1 LGATNTAIFPAAKCR
16 IALGQVRK
24 HACATVVFISC
35 LILSLPSAFGQMN
48 TAEIV
53 GQVKDPS
60 GASIAG
66 ATVTATQTATQQ
78 KFNAVTN
85 EAGMYLLPQLPLG
98 EYELTVTAQGFKQA
112 VQERVALHVGD
123 HVRQDFQLE
132 LGEQSQ
138 SVTVEGSAG
147 LLQVQSAEIKDVI
160 QNQQVVDLPLKG
172 RQFLEL
178 ALLSEGVV
186 NPPGGTR
193 GDSLQQTGKLINV
206 MGNRTGHNLFLVD
219 GVNVTDEYF
228 NNVVLNPSVDAVSEF
243 NIAKTN
249 YNAEFGGKSGGVINV
264 ITKSGTNNF
273 HGSVYEFL
281 RNNIFDAKNLFTPA
295 SVSPPFR
302 ENQFGAALGG
312 PILRDKTFFFVNYD
326 GQRTRNSLPQLFS
339 VPTAAERAGDLSG
352 LVPVPSAITNSK
364 ARQLVDPVTKADI
377 ANNDLRNDPNF
388 DIHNPATQAALA
400 FLAKLPLPTLPGNSN
415 NLLAIGQQSIDTN
428 QYNVRADHQFS
439 NKDSVFARAS
449 VFDANQFDP
458 FGSSIL
464 NEALLPGFGRTL
476 RTHSVNL
483 SVGETHIFTPNVLN
497 EFRFGWLSVS
507 GGQGDP
513 NAGNTFAAQNGLLGT
528 TTNPADMGYPQVNL
542 SGVFST
548 IGTAAGFNTRVDRNF
563 EFYDNVLV
571 HHGTHTVQ
579 FGGYFFHLSFNPSF
593 PNNARGTYTFNGVFT
608 SAPNDPLRTG
618 NAFADFLFGNPSQAQ
633 VGIGEGAENAHTNW
647 AHFYIQDGWQI
658 TPNLKLD
665 VGLRYEYNSN
675 LVAAVNQTSNINLTA
690 PGGPAFVVAGNPANL
705 TSAQSAL
712 VAIAAAQNPTIPVV
726 SASSAGWNDSLL
738 RTRPL
743 RFSPRLGLAWTIP
756 HSGQTVV
763 RAGYGLY
770 TNQAAYSV
778 LQNLAENIPFFLN
791 KTVSNT
797 AATCGS
803 TPCAI
808 NNILS
813 FNPNGAIGANAVNH
827 NFSVEYN
834 EVWNLTVQRP
844 VTKTTSMELEYV
856 GSRTVHADSSTA
868 ENLPPIPTAPTT
880 ASVQS
885 RRPYRNLN
893 SFTTIRWDGWAFF
906 NSLTVK
912 ATRHFARGLS
922 FEGSYTWSH
931 SIDDASDAGTTNAE
945 YNLPQNIYLNNL
957 AVEKADSSF
966 DHRHRV
972 TANVIYDLPFAS
984 KSNGWLHRTAGGWR
998 ASGNFTVQSG
1008 APFTINLGTAT
1019 GMDVANVGTVNGN
1032 NIERPNVTGDPNNG
1046 PKTTAQWFNKSA
1058 FTLPAGTTAAPYVFG
1073 NTPRNNVI
1081 GPGLTALDLSLQK
1094 EGTLRENLR
1103 LQFRFDVFN
1112 VLNHPNLNLP
1122 GRIFGNANFDVIQSA
1137 QDPRELQ
1144 FAVKLMF

>member
-1 LGATNTAIFPAAKCR
+1 MNTAILTPAKR
-16 IALGQVRK
+16 RFMLGPIAK
-24 HACATVVFISC
+24 HACIAILLIGA
-35 LILSLPSAFGQMN
+35 LILYLPPALGQMN
-48 TAEIV
+48 TAEIA

-66 ATVTATQTATQQ
+66 ATVLATQTATQQ
-78 KFNAVTN
+78 KYNAVTN
-85 EAGMYLLPQLPLG
+85 DAGQFLLPQLSLG
-98 EYELTVTAQGFKQA
+98 EYTLTVTAQGFKQA
-112 VQERVALHVGD
+112 VQEHVALHVGD

-138 SVTVEGSAG
+138 TITVEGTAG

-160 QNQQVVDLPLKG
+160 QNEQVVDLPLKG

-228 NNVVLNPSVDAVSEF
+228 NNVVLSPSVDAVSEF

-273 HGSVYEFL
+273 HGSIYEFL
-281 RNNIFDAKNLFTPA
+281 RNNIFDARNLFTPV

-302 ENQFGAALGG
+302 ENQFGAAVGG
-312 PILRDKTFFFVNYD
+312 PLVKDKTFFFVNYD
-326 GQRTRNSLPQLFS
+326 GQRIRNSLTNVFS
-339 VPTAAERAGDLSG
+339 VPTADERAGNLIG
-352 LVPVPSAITNSK
+352 LVPLTGSGAK
-364 ARQLVDPVTKADI
+364 QLIDPFTKAAI
-377 ANNDLRNDPNF
+377 PNNNLANDPNF
-388 DIHNPATQAALA
+388 VASSAAQALMGKLLPATS
-400 FLAKLPLPTLPGNSN
+400 TGNIN
-415 NLLAIGQQSIDTN
+415 NLLAIGQQHIDTN
-428 QYNVRADHQFS
+428 QYNARADHQLS
-439 NKDSVFARAS
+439 SKDGLFARAS
-449 VFDANQFDP
+449 VFDANEFDP
-458 FGSSIL
+458 FGSSVL
-464 NEALLPGFGRTL
+464 NEALQLGFGRTL

-483 SVGETHIFTPNVLN
+483 SVGETHTFSQNVLN
-497 EFRFGWLSVS
+497 EFRFGWLRVS

-513 NAGNTFAAQNGLLGT
+513 NAGNQFDAQNGLLGT
-528 TTNPADMGYPQVNL
+528 TTNLADMGYPQVSL
-542 SGVFST
+542 SGVFSA
-548 IGTAAGFNTRVDRNF
+548 IGTATGFNTRVDRNF
-563 EFYDNVLV
+563 EFYDNVLI
-571 HHGTHTVQ
+571 HRGKHTVQ

-593 PNNARGTYTFNGVFT
+593 PNNARGTYTFSGT
-608 SAPNDPLRTG
+608 YSG
-618 NAFADFLFGNPSQAQ
+618 NAFADFLFGVPSQAQ
-633 VGIGEGAENAHTNW
+633 VGIGEGAEGARTNW
-647 AHFYIQDGWQI
+647 AHFYIQDGWQL

-675 LVAAVNQTSNINLTA
+675 LVAAANQTSNVDLTA
-690 PGGPAFVVAGNPANL
+690 PGGPAFVVSGNPANL
-705 TSAQSAL
+705 TATQSELA
-712 VAIAAAQNPTIPVV
+712 AIAAAQNPSIPVV
-726 SASSAGWNDSLL
+726 SSSTAGWNDSLL

-756 HSGQTVV
+756 HSGETVV
-763 RAGYGLY
+763 RAGYGIY

-791 KTVSNT
+791 KTVSNN
-797 AATCGS
+797 AATCGAS
-803 TPCAI
+803 PCTVD
-808 NNILS
+808 NILS
-813 FNPNGAIGANAVNH
+813 FNPDGAIGANAVNH

-834 EVWNLTVQRP
+834 EVWNLAIQKP
-844 VTKTTSMELEYV
+844 VTKTTSLELEYV
-856 GSRTVHADSSTA
+856 GSRTIHADSSTPVNVPQPGA
-868 ENLPPIPTAPTT
+868 G
-880 ASVQS
+880 
-885 RRPYRNLN
+885 RPYPNLN

-912 ATRHFARGLS
+912 ATRHFTRGLS
-922 FEGSYTWSH
+922 FDGSYTWSH

-972 TANVIYDLPFAS
+972 TANVVYDLPFAS
-984 KSNGWLHRTAGGWR
+984 KSNGWLHRVAGGWR

-1019 GMDVANVGTVNGN
+1019 GMDVANIGTVNGN
-1032 NIERPNVTGDPNNG
+1032 NIERPNVSGDPNNG

-1058 FTLPAGTTAAPYVFG
+1058 FTLPTGTPAAPYVFG

-1081 GPGLTALDLSLQK
+1081 GPGLTDLDISLQK
-1094 EGTLRENLR
+1094 EGTLHENLK

-1112 VLNHPNLNLP
+1112 ALNHPNFNLP
-1122 GRIFGNANFDVIQSA
+1122 GRIFGASNFDVIQSA

>member
-1 LGATNTAIFPAAKCR
+1 VLNMGAVLSAKNTAMLRSAM
-16 IALGQVRK
+16 LGTLLGRMTK
-24 HACATVVFISC
+24 HACIA
-35 LILSLPSAFGQMN
+35 ILLLGALLLYTSPAFGQMN
-48 TAEIV
+48 SAEIA

-66 ATVTATQTATQQ
+66 AAVLATQTATQQ

-85 EAGMYLLPQLPLG
+85 EEGQFLLPQLPLG
-98 EYELTVTAQGFKQA
+98 EFTLTVTAQGFKQA
-112 VQERVALHVGD
+112 VQEHVALHVGN

-138 SVTVEGSAG
+138 TVTVEGTAG

-160 QNQQVVDLPLKG
+160 QNEQVVDLPLKG

-281 RNNIFDAKNLFTPA
+281 RNNIFDAKNLFTPV

-302 ENQFGAALGG
+302 ENQFGAAVGG
-312 PILRDKTFFFVNYD
+312 PIVKDKTFFFVNFD
-326 GQRTRNSLPQLFS
+326 GQRIRNSLTNTFS

-352 LVPVPSAITNSK
+352 LVPVPTSTPNPNAKQLMDPFTKVAI
-364 ARQLVDPVTKADI
+364 P
-377 ANNDLRNDPNF
+377 NNNLANDPSF
-388 DIHNPATQAALA
+388 ISSSAAQAL
-400 FLAKLPLPTLPGNSN
+400 LNKLQPTTSAGNIN

-428 QYNVRADHQFS
+428 QYNARVDHQLS
-439 NKDSVFARAS
+439 SKDSLFARAS
-449 VFDANQFDP
+449 VFDANEFDP
-458 FGSSIL
+458 FGSSVL
-464 NEALLPGFGRTL
+464 NEALQLGFGRTL

-483 SVGETHIFTPNVLN
+483 SVGETHTFSQNVLN
-497 EFRFGWLSVS
+497 EFRFGWLRVS

-513 NAGNTFAAQNGLLGT
+513 NAGNQFAAQNGLLGT
-528 TTNPADMGYPQVNL
+528 TPNQADMGYPQVSL
-542 SGVFST
+542 SGVFSA
-548 IGTAAGFNTRVDRNF
+548 IGTATGFNTRIDRNF
-563 EFYDNVLV
+563 EFYDNVLI
-571 HHGTHTVQ
+571 HRGNHTVQ

-593 PNNARGTYTFNGVFT
+593 PNNARGTYTFSGAY
-608 SAPNDPLRTG
+608 SG
-618 NAFADFLFGNPSQAQ
+618 NAFADFLFGVPSQAQ
-633 VGIGEGAENAHTNW
+633 VGIGEGEENAHTNW
-647 AHFYIQDGWQI
+647 AHFYIQDGWQV

-675 LVAAVNQTSNINLTA
+675 LVAAPNQTSNIDLTP
-690 PGGPAFVVAGNPANL
+690 PGGPAFVVSGNPASL
-705 TSAQSAL
+705 TTSQSAL
-712 VAIAAAQNPTIPVV
+712 MAIAAAQNPSIPVD
-726 SASSAGWNDSLL
+726 SASAVGWNDSLL

-756 HSGQTVV
+756 RSGETVV
-763 RAGYGLY
+763 RAGYGIY

-791 KTVSNT
+791 KTVSNNTPTT
-797 AATCGS
+797 APCGATLC
-803 TPCAI
+803 TT
-808 NNILS
+808 NNLLS

-827 NFSVEYN
+827 SFSVEYN
-834 EVWNLTVQRP
+834 EVWNLAVQKP
-844 VTKTTSMELEYV
+844 VAKTTSVELEYV

-868 ENLPPIPTAPTT
+868 VNTPPIPTATTT

-885 RRPYRNLN
+885 RRPYPNLS
-893 SFTTIRWDGWAFF
+893 SFTTIRWDGWAFY

-912 ATRHFARGLS
+912 ATRHFTRGLS
-922 FEGSYTWSH
+922 FDGSYTWSH

-972 TANVIYDLPFAS
+972 TANVIYDLPFAG
-984 KSNGWLHRTAGGWR
+984 KSNGWRHRTAGGWR

-1019 GMDVANVGTVNGN
+1019 GMDVANIGTVNGN

-1046 PKTTAQWFNKSA
+1046 PKKTAQWFNKSA
-1058 FTLPAGTTAAPYVFG
+1058 FTLPAGTPAAPYVFG

-1081 GPGLTALDLSLQK
+1081 GPGLTDLDLSLQK
-1094 EGTLRENLR
+1094 EGSLRENLR

-1112 VLNHPNLNLP
+1112 ALNHPNLNLP
-1122 GRIFGNANFDVIQSA
+1122 GRIFGSSNFDVIQSA

>member
-1 LGATNTAIFPAAKCR
+1 MGLFMGGVLRVTNSAMSPAVKPELVLR
-16 IALGQVRK
+16 RMGK
-24 HACATVVFISC
+24 HACPAVLLIGL
-35 LILSLPSAFGQMN
+35 LILSITPVFGQMN
-48 TAEIV
+48 SAEIA

-60 GASIAG
+60 GASIPG
-66 ATVTATQTATQQ
+66 VTVLATQTATQQ
-78 KFNAVTN
+78 KYNAVTD
-85 EAGMYLLPQLPLG
+85 EAGLFLLPQLPLG
-98 EYELTVTAQGFKQA
+98 EYTLTVTAQGFKQA
-112 VQERVALHVGD
+112 VQGSVVLHVGD
-123 HVRQDFQLE
+123 HSRQDFQLE

-138 SVTVEGSAG
+138 TVTVEGTAG

-160 QNQQVVDLPLKG
+160 QNEQVLDLPLKG

-193 GDSLQQTGKLINV
+193 GDSLQQTGKLINI

-228 NNVVLNPSVDAVSEF
+228 NNVVLNPSVDDVSEF

-264 ITKSGTNNF
+264 ITKSGGNNF

-281 RNNIFDAKNLFTPA
+281 RNNIFDSQNLFAPA
-295 SVSPPFR
+295 GVSPPFR
-302 ENQFGAALGG
+302 ENQFGAAVGG
-312 PILRDKTFFFVNYD
+312 PIVKDKTFFFVNYD
-326 GQRTRNSLPQLFS
+326 GQRIRNSLPQKFN
-339 VPTAAERAGDLSG
+339 VPTATERTGDLTALASSSFSSFKDPFTGATFSG
-352 LVPVPSAITNSK
+352 TNLNS
-364 ARQLVDPVTKADI
+364 
-377 ANNDLRNDPNF
+377 DPNF
-388 DIHNPATQAALA
+388 RINAAAQAL
-400 FLAKLPLPTLPGNSN
+400 LNQLPLPTPGLTGS
-415 NLLAIGQQSIDTN
+415 LDFLAIGQQSIDTN
-428 QYNVRADHQFS
+428 QYNARVDHQLS
-439 NKDSVFARAS
+439 IKDSLFARAS

-458 FGSSIL
+458 FGSSVL

-483 SVGETHIFTPNVLN
+483 SVGETHTFTPNVLN

-563 EFYDNVLV
+563 EFYDNVLI
-571 HHGTHTVQ
+571 HRGKHTVQ
-579 FGGYFFHLSFNPSF
+579 FGGYFFHLDFKPSF
-593 PNNARGTYTFNGVFT
+593 PNNARGTYTFSG
-608 SAPNDPLRTG
+608 ALAG
-618 NAFADFLFGNPSQAQ
+618 NAFADFLFGVPSQGQ
-633 VGIGEGAENAHTNW
+633 VGIGEGAENARTDW
-647 AHFYIQDGWQI
+647 AHFYVQDGWQV

-675 LVAAVNQTSNINLTA
+675 LVADANQTSNIDLTA
-690 PGGPAFVVAGNPANL
+690 PGGPAFVVAGNVANL
-705 TSAQSAL
+705 TAAQSAL
-712 VAIAAAQNPTIPVV
+712 AAIAAAQNPAIPVV
-726 SASSAGWNDSLL
+726 PASSVGWNDSLL

-743 RFSPRLGLAWTIP
+743 RFSPRFGLAWTIP
-756 HSGQTVV
+756 HSGETVV
-763 RAGYGLY
+763 RAGYGIY

-791 KTVSNT
+791 KTVNNN
-797 AATCGS
+797 AATCGA
-803 TPCAI
+803 TPCTI

-844 VTKTTSMELEYV
+844 VSRTTSMELEYV

-868 ENLPPIPTAPTT
+868 VNLPQPGAGG
-880 ASVQS
+880 VQA
-885 RRPYRNLN
+885 RRPFPNLN
-893 SFTTIRWDGWAFF
+893 SFATIRWDGWAFF
-906 NSLTVK
+906 NALTFK
-912 ATRHFARGLS
+912 ATRHFTHGLS
-922 FEGSYTWSH
+922 FDGSYTWSH

-972 TANVIYDLPFAS
+972 TANVVYDLPFAG
-984 KSNGWLHRTAGGWR
+984 KSVGWLHRAVGGWR
-998 ASGNFTVQSG
+998 ASGNFTIQSG
-1008 APFTINLGTAT
+1008 APFTVNLSAAN
-1019 GMDVANVGTVNGN
+1019 DVANIGLVNGN
-1032 NIERPNVTGDPNNG
+1032 NIERPNLIGDPNIG
-1046 PKTTAQWFNKSA
+1046 PKTKTVAKWFNTSA
-1058 FTLPAGTTAAPYVFG
+1058 FALPGSLTFG

-1081 GPGLTALDLSLQK
+1081 GPGLEDLDVSLQK
-1094 EGTLRENLR
+1094 EGTLHEALK

-1112 VLNHPNLNLP
+1112 ALNHPNLNLP
-1122 GRIFGNANFDVIQSA
+1122 NRIFNPSPTSTFGSISSA

-1144 FAVKLMF
+1144 FAVKLIF

>member
-1 LGATNTAIFPAAKCR
+1 MGAVLGAKNTAILTPAKPGFVLGP
-16 IALGQVRK
+16 IAK
-24 HACATVVFISC
+24 HACIAILLIGA
-35 LILSLPSAFGQMN
+35 LILYLPPAFGQMN
-48 TAEIV
+48 TAEIA

-66 ATVTATQTATQQ
+66 ATVLATQTATQQ
-78 KFNAVTN
+78 KYNAVTN
-85 EAGMYLLPQLPLG
+85 EAGQFLLPQLSLG
-98 EYELTVTAQGFKQA
+98 EYTLTVTAQGFKQA
-112 VQERVALHVGD
+112 VQEHVALHVGD

-138 SVTVEGSAG
+138 TITVEGAAG

-160 QNQQVVDLPLKG
+160 QNEQVVDLPLKG

-281 RNNIFDAKNLFTPA
+281 RNNIFDSQNLFAPA
-295 SVSPPFR
+295 GVSPPFR
-302 ENQFGAALGG
+302 ENQFGAAVGG
-312 PILRDKTFFFVNYD
+312 PIVRNKTFFFVNYD
-326 GQRTRNSLPQLFS
+326 GQRIRNSLPQRFN
-339 VPTAAERAGDLSG
+339 VPTVTERMGDLTALDFSSFSSFKDPFTNATFSG
-352 LVPVPSAITNSK
+352 TNLTS
-364 ARQLVDPVTKADI
+364 
-377 ANNDLRNDPNF
+377 DPNF
-388 DIHNPATQAALA
+388 HINAAAQTL
-400 FLAKLPLPTLPGNSN
+400 LDKLPLPTPGLVGPL

-428 QYNVRADHQFS
+428 QYNARVDHQLS

-449 VFDANQFDP
+449 VFDANEFDP
-458 FGSSIL
+458 FGSSVL

-483 SVGETHIFTPNVLN
+483 SLGETHTFTQNVLN

-528 TTNPADMGYPQVNL
+528 TTNPADLGYPQVNL

-548 IGTAAGFNTRVDRNF
+548 IGTATGFNTRVDRNS
-563 EFYDNVLV
+563 EFYDNVLI
-571 HHGTHTVQ
+571 HRGRHTVQ
-579 FGGYFFHLSFNPSF
+579 FGIYFFHLDFNPSF
-593 PNNARGTYTFNGVFT
+593 PNNARGTYTFNGSST
-608 SAPNDPLRTG
+608 ALAPAPPPGGAG
-618 NAFADFLFGNPSQAQ
+618 NAFADFLFGVPSEAQ

-647 AHFYIQDGWQI
+647 AHFYVQDGWQV

-675 LVAAVNQTSNINLTA
+675 LVAAANQTSNINLTA

-705 TSAQSAL
+705 TPAQSAL
-712 VAIAAAQNPTIPVV
+712 VAIAAAQNPTVPVV
-726 SASSAGWNDSLL
+726 SSSTTGWNDSLL

-743 RFSPRLGLAWTIP
+743 RFSPRFGLAWTIP
-756 HSGQTVV
+756 HSRETVV
-763 RAGYGLY
+763 RAGYGIY

-791 KTVSNT
+791 KTVSNNAT
-797 AATCGS
+797 TCGAS
-803 TPCAI
+803 PCTVE
-808 NNILS
+808 NILS
-813 FNPNGAIGANAVNH
+813 FNPNGTIGANAVNH

-834 EVWNLTVQRP
+834 EVWNLTVQKP
-844 VTKTTSMELEYV
+844 VTRTTSVELEYV

-868 ENLPPIPTAPTT
+868 ENLPAIPTAPATT
-880 ASVQS
+880 SVQS
-885 RRPYRNLN
+885 RRPYSNLT

-912 ATRHFARGLS
+912 ATRHFTRGLS
-922 FEGSYTWSH
+922 FDGSYTWSH

-972 TANVIYDLPFAS
+972 TANVVYDLPFAA
-984 KSNGWLHRTAGGWR
+984 KSNGWLHRAAGGWR

-1019 GMDVANVGTVNGN
+1019 GMDVANIGTVNGN
-1032 NIERPNVTGDPNNG
+1032 NIERPNVVGDPNNG

-1058 FTLPAGTTAAPYVFG
+1058 FTLPTGTPAAPYVFG

-1081 GPGLTALDLSLQK
+1081 GPGLTDLDLSLQK
-1094 EGTLRENLR
+1094 EGSLHENLR

-1112 VLNHPNLNLP
+1112 ALNHPNFNLP
-1122 GRIFGNANFDVIQSA
+1122 GRIFGSSNFDVIQSA